1 MNASLVFGSRHAPR
15 GYDSECKCE
24 CDCESAHARLFFC
37 RFSTGEGGG
46 WLSCLGLLWLAEAGM
61 SGEAGWRWLWLSGTG
76 WQGQTA
82 QVGWAS

>member
-1 MNASLVFGSRHAPR
+1 MFVLLSFL
-15 GYDSECKCE
+15 Y
-24 CDCESAHARLFFC
+24 
-37 RFSTGEGGG
+37 GGG
-46 WLSCLGLLWLAEAGM
+46 GRLAELSGLAVAGM